1 MRLDSLNF
9 DFIKNDFLKLGLS
22 TFIESNSFK
31 AKFNFHSHF
40 SFNKSTNYSFNEEDE
55 VLKDTLYFE
64 TPSTDIDFDFDN
76 FTPSSHIEYH
86 PEEFEDNDEDWMSID
101 NQYNFNDTQIIE
113 VYSFEN
119 HEDNVCDL
127 LIASDVYV
135 LPIDYSV
142 YLDSY
147 QGFLY
152 LKTYQNQEF
161 ILPCVLTKDSKIKY
175 HPKFKENWNQYCDYL
190 ESVDKVNKPIFSK
203 KDMYIFTEYGTFK
216 ESLTNSANLFFNLSE
231 DLNVMI
237 RLNESINKEKQYFQL
252 IEKLPPLNQSSS
264 KKLKI

>member
-22 TFIESNSFK
+22 TFIENNSFK
-31 AKFNFHSHF
+31 TKFDFHTHF
-40 SFNKSTNYSFNEEDE
+40 SFNRTTKSSYHEEDE
-55 VLKDTLYFE
+55 DLKDTLHFE
-64 TPSTDIDFDFDN
+64 ELSTDIVLDN
-76 FTPSSHIEYH
+76 STPSSKIEYH
-86 PEEFEDNDEDWMSID
+86 PEEFEDNDEDWINMD

-142 YLDSY
+142 YLESY

-190 ESVDKVNKPIFSK
+190 ESVDKVNKPILSE
-203 KDMYIFTEYGTFK
+203 KDMYIITEYGTFK

-231 DLNVMI
+231 DFNLMI
-237 RLNESINKEKQYFQL
+237 RLNEAIHKEKQYFQL
-252 IEKLPPLNQSSS
+252 IEKLPPLSPSG